1 MKKRVGISIGDPN
14 GIGLEVGLKAIS
26 ELGERSADT
35 RVLAEKN
42 RENANIEHP
51 TLNSEHRTDA
61 VEYCFIGD
69 PDLISSTAK
78 QLEIPVPEI
87 LESSARFPKAKFGE
101 CTVEAGIA
109 SSTWVEEGI
118 QGCLN
123 GTLDALVTAPINKQA
138 WDLAGV
144 GFPGHT
150 ELLAD
155 RCGTDRF
162 GMLLAGKGLRVI
174 LATRHVPISKVPE
187 VLNEKEIRL
196 AVSLLCEGLPLFGVD
211 APRIAIC
218 GLNPHAGDGG
228 SIGDE
233 EVTWITPLIE
243 KMKTEG
249 YPVTGP
255 RPADTVF
262 HEAVNGAYDAVVAL
276 YHDQGL
282 GPLKLW
288 AFDEG
293 VNITLGLP
301 IIRTSPDHGTAFGI
315 AGQGIARPDSMI
327 EALKAATQLCNRE
340 NPWKTSFPA

>member
-14 GIGLEVGLKAIS
+14 GIGLEVGLKAVS
-26 ELGERSADT
+26 EVGNL
-35 RVLAEKN
+35 K
-42 RENANIEHP
+42 
-51 TLNSEHRTDA
+51 SEAGCDA
-61 VEYCFIGD
+61 VFIGD
-69 PDLISSTAK
+69 PDLIAGRAK
-78 QLEIPVPEI
+78 QLGVPVPEI
-87 LESSARFPKAKFGE
+87 LESSVRFPQAVYGE
-101 CTVEAGIA
+101 CSAEAGIA

-118 QGCLN
+118 QGCLK
-123 GTLDALVTAPINKQA
+123 GELDALVTAPINKQA
-138 WDLAGV
+138 WDFAGV

-150 ELLAD
+150 ELLAA

-187 VLNEKEIRL
+187 VLNEREIRL

-211 APRIAIC
+211 APRIGIC

-228 SIGDE
+228 SIGKE
-233 EVTWITPLIE
+233 EVNWITPLIE
-243 KMKTEG
+243 QMKAEG
-249 YPVTGP
+249 LPVMGP

-262 HEAVNGAYDAVVAL
+262 HEAVHGAYDAVVAL

-315 AGQGIARPDSMI
+315 ARQGIARPDSMI
-327 EALKAATQLCNRE
+327 EALKAAMQLCTRE